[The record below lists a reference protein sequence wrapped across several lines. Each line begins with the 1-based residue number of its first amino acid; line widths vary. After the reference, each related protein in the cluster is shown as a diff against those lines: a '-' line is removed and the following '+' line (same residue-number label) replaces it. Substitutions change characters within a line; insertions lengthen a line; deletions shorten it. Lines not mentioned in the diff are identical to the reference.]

1 MIHHLK
7 GTLIEKSPSHAIM
20 ECAGVGYYL
29 HISLTTYGQM
39 ADGEIRLFTHP
50 VYREDAQLLYGFATT
65 GERDVFLLLLSVSGV
80 GANTARMILS
90 ALTPSETV
98 QTIASG
104 DSGSLQKIKGIG
116 AKTAQRI
123 VVDLRDKIARAN
135 VSDSM
140 SGSSGAGGSLRME
153 SIEALMVLG
162 FSRPAVEKV
171 VAKVIAE
178 EEATGLEAVIKSALS
193 KL

>member
-20 ECAGVGYYL
+20 ECAGIGYYL

-39 ADGEIRLFTHP
+39 ADGDIRLFTHP

-135 VSDSM
+135 VSESM
-140 SGSSGAGGSLRME
+140 SGSMGGSLRME

-178 EEATGLEAVIKSALS
+178 EEATELEAVIKSALS

>member
-20 ECAGVGYYL
+20 ECAGIGYYL
-29 HISLTTYGQM
+29 HISLTTYGQI
-39 ADGEIRLFTHP
+39 ADGDIRLFTHP

-135 VSDSM
+135 VSESM
-140 SGSSGAGGSLRME
+140 SGSTGGSLRME

-162 FSRPAVEKV
+162 VSRPAVEKV
-171 VAKVIAE
+171 GAKVIAE
-178 EEATGLEAVIKSALS
+178 EKATELEAVIKSALS

>member
-20 ECAGVGYYL
+20 ECAGIGYYL

-39 ADGEIRLFTHP
+39 ADGDIRLFTHP

-135 VSDSM
+135 VSESM
-140 SGSSGAGGSLRME
+140 SGSTGGSLRME

-178 EEATGLEAVIKSALS
+178 EEEEATELEAVIKSALS

>member
-20 ECAGVGYYL
+20 ECAGIGYYL
-29 HISLTTYGQM
+29 HISLTTYGQI
-39 ADGEIRLFTHP
+39 ADGDIRLFTHP

-135 VSDSM
+135 VSESM
-140 SGSSGAGGSLRME
+140 SGSTGGSLRME

-178 EEATGLEAVIKSALS
+178 EEAKELEAVIKSVLS

>member
-20 ECAGVGYYL
+20 ECAGIGYYL

-39 ADGEIRLFTHP
+39 ADGDIRLFTHP

-65 GERDVFLLLLSVSGV
+65 GERDVFLLLLSISGV

-135 VSDSM
+135 VSESM
-140 SGSSGAGGSLRME
+140 SGSTGGSLRME

-178 EEATGLEAVIKSALS
+178 EEATELEAVIKSALS

>member
-1 MIHHLK
+1 
-7 GTLIEKSPSHAIM
+7 M
-20 ECAGVGYYL
+20 ECAGIGYYL

-39 ADGEIRLFTHP
+39 ADGDIRLFTHP

-135 VSDSM
+135 VSESM
-140 SGSSGAGGSLRME
+140 SGSTGGSLRME

-178 EEATGLEAVIKSALS
+178 EEATELEAVIKSALS

>member
-20 ECAGVGYYL
+20 ECAGIGYYL

-39 ADGEIRLFTHP
+39 ADGDIRLFTHP

-135 VSDSM
+135 VSESM
-140 SGSSGAGGSLRME
+140 SGSTGGSLRME

-178 EEATGLEAVIKSALS
+178 EEATELEAVIKSVLS

>member
-20 ECAGVGYYL
+20 ECAGIGYYL

-39 ADGEIRLFTHP
+39 ADGDIRLFTHP

-135 VSDSM
+135 VSESM
-140 SGSSGAGGSLRME
+140 SGSTGGSLRME

-178 EEATGLEAVIKSALS
+178 EEEATELEAVIKSALS

>member
-20 ECAGVGYYL
+20 ECAGIGYYL

-39 ADGEIRLFTHP
+39 ADGDIRLFTHP

-135 VSDSM
+135 VSESM
-140 SGSSGAGGSLRME
+140 SGSTGGSLRME

-178 EEATGLEAVIKSALS
+178 EE
-193 KL
+193 

>member
-20 ECAGVGYYL
+20 ECAGIGYYL

-39 ADGEIRLFTHP
+39 ADGDIRLFTHP

-135 VSDSM
+135 VSESI
-140 SGSSGAGGSLRME
+140 SGSTGGSLRME

-178 EEATGLEAVIKSALS
+178 EEATELEAVIKSALS

>member
-20 ECAGVGYYL
+20 ECAGIGYYL
-29 HISLTTYGQM
+29 HISLTTYGQI
-39 ADGEIRLFTHP
+39 ADGDIRLFTHP

-135 VSDSM
+135 VSESM
-140 SGSSGAGGSLRME
+140 SGSTGGSLRME

-178 EEATGLEAVIKSALS
+178 VEATELEAVIKSALS

>member
-1 MIHHLK
+1 
-7 GTLIEKSPSHAIM
+7 
-20 ECAGVGYYL
+20 
-29 HISLTTYGQM
+29 
-39 ADGEIRLFTHP
+39 
-50 VYREDAQLLYGFATT
+50 
-65 GERDVFLLLLSVSGV
+65 
-80 GANTARMILS
+80 MILS

-135 VSDSM
+135 VSESM
-140 SGSSGAGGSLRME
+140 SGSTGGSLRME

-178 EEATGLEAVIKSALS
+178 EEATELEAVIKSALS

>member
-20 ECAGVGYYL
+20 ECAGIGYYL

-39 ADGEIRLFTHP
+39 ADGDIRLFTHP

-135 VSDSM
+135 VSESM
-140 SGSSGAGGSLRME
+140 SGSTGGSLRME

-178 EEATGLEAVIKSALS
+178 EEATELEAVIKSALS

>member
-20 ECAGVGYYL
+20 ECAGIGYYL

-39 ADGEIRLFTHP
+39 ADGDIRLFTHP

-116 AKTAQRI
+116 AKLPSESWWICVTKLPEPMCLKAC
-123 VVDLRDKIARAN
+123 LEARVGHCEWN
-135 VSDSM
+135 
-140 SGSSGAGGSLRME
+140 L
-153 SIEALMVLG
+153 
-162 FSRPAVEKV
+162 SRP
-171 VAKVIAE
+171 
-178 EEATGLEAVIKSALS
+178 
-193 KL
+193 

>member
-20 ECAGVGYYL
+20 ECAGIGYYL

-39 ADGEIRLFTHP
+39 ADGDICLFTHP

-135 VSDSM
+135 VSESM
-140 SGSSGAGGSLRME
+140 SGSTGGSLRME

-178 EEATGLEAVIKSALS
+178 EEATELEAVIKSALS

>member
-20 ECAGVGYYL
+20 ECAGIGYYL
-29 HISLTTYGQM
+29 HISLTTYGQI
-39 ADGEIRLFTHP
+39 ADGDIRLFTHP

-135 VSDSM
+135 VSESM
-140 SGSSGAGGSLRME
+140 SGSTGGSLRME
-153 SIEALMVLG
+153 SIEALMVRG

-178 EEATGLEAVIKSALS
+178 EEATELEAVIKSALS

>member
-20 ECAGVGYYL
+20 ECAGIGYYL

-39 ADGEIRLFTHP
+39 ADGDIRLFTHP

-90 ALTPSETV
+90 ALTRDPCRKSKALGQKLPSESWWICVTKLPEPMCLK
-98 QTIASG
+98 AC
-104 DSGSLQKIKGIG
+104 LE
-116 AKTAQRI
+116 
-123 VVDLRDKIARAN
+123 ARVGHCEWN
-135 VSDSM
+135 
-140 SGSSGAGGSLRME
+140 L
-153 SIEALMVLG
+153 
-162 FSRPAVEKV
+162 SRP
-171 VAKVIAE
+171 
-178 EEATGLEAVIKSALS
+178 
-193 KL
+193 

>member
-20 ECAGVGYYL
+20 ECAGIGYYL
-29 HISLTTYGQM
+29 HISLTTYGQI
-39 ADGEIRLFTHP
+39 ADGDIRLFTHP

-135 VSDSM
+135 VSESM
-140 SGSSGAGGSLRME
+140 SGSMGGSLRME

-178 EEATGLEAVIKSALS
+178 EEATELEAVIKSVLS

>member
-20 ECAGVGYYL
+20 ECAGIGYYL

-39 ADGEIRLFTHP
+39 ADGDIRLFTHP

-135 VSDSM
+135 VSESM
-140 SGSSGAGGSLRME
+140 SGSTGGSLRME

-171 VAKVIAE
+171 VAKVIEE
-178 EEATGLEAVIKSALS
+178 EEATELEAVIKSALS

>member
-20 ECAGVGYYL
+20 ECAGIGYYL
-29 HISLTTYGQM
+29 HISLTTYGQI
-39 ADGEIRLFTHP
+39 ADGDIRLFTHP

-135 VSDSM
+135 VSESM
-140 SGSSGAGGSLRME
+140 SGSTGGSLRME

-162 FSRPAVEKV
+162 VSRPAVEKV

-178 EEATGLEAVIKSALS
+178 EEATELEAVIKSALS

>member
-20 ECAGVGYYL
+20 ECAGIGYYL
-29 HISLTTYGQM
+29 HISLTTYGQI
-39 ADGEIRLFTHP
+39 ADGDIRLFTHP

-135 VSDSM
+135 VSESM
-140 SGSSGAGGSLRME
+140 SGSTGGSLRME

-178 EEATGLEAVIKSALS
+178 EEATELEAVIKSVLS

>member
-20 ECAGVGYYL
+20 ECAGIGYYL

-39 ADGEIRLFTHP
+39 ADGDIRLFTHP
-50 VYREDAQLLYGFATT
+50 VYREDAQLLYGFATM

-135 VSDSM
+135 VSESM
-140 SGSSGAGGSLRME
+140 SGSTGGSLRME

-178 EEATGLEAVIKSALS
+178 EEATELEAVIKSALS

>member
-20 ECAGVGYYL
+20 ECAGIGYYL

-39 ADGEIRLFTHP
+39 ADGDIRLFTHP

-65 GERDVFLLLLSVSGV
+65 GERNVFLLLLSVSGV

-135 VSDSM
+135 VSESM
-140 SGSSGAGGSLRME
+140 SGSTGGSLRME

-178 EEATGLEAVIKSALS
+178 EEATELEAVIKSALS

>member
-20 ECAGVGYYL
+20 ECAGIGYYL

-39 ADGEIRLFTHP
+39 ADGDIRLFTHP

-80 GANTARMILS
+80 GANTARMIFS

-135 VSDSM
+135 VSESM
-140 SGSSGAGGSLRME
+140 SGSTGGSLRME

-178 EEATGLEAVIKSALS
+178 EEATELEAVIKSALS

>member
-20 ECAGVGYYL
+20 ECAGIGYYL
-29 HISLTTYGQM
+29 HISLTTYGQI
-39 ADGEIRLFTHP
+39 ADGDIRLFTHP

-135 VSDSM
+135 VSESM
-140 SGSSGAGGSLRME
+140 SGSTGGSLRME

-162 FSRPAVEKV
+162 FSRPAVDKV

-178 EEATGLEAVIKSALS
+178 EEATELEAVIKSVLS

>member
-20 ECAGVGYYL
+20 ECAGIGYYL
-29 HISLTTYGQM
+29 HISLTTYGQI
-39 ADGEIRLFTHP
+39 ADGDIRLFTHP

-135 VSDSM
+135 VSESM
-140 SGSSGAGGSLRME
+140 SGSTGGSLRRE

-178 EEATGLEAVIKSALS
+178 EEATELEAVIKSALS

>member
-20 ECAGVGYYL
+20 ECAGIGYYL
-29 HISLTTYGQM
+29 HISLTTYGQI
-39 ADGEIRLFTHP
+39 ADGDIRLFTHP

-135 VSDSM
+135 VSESM
-140 SGSSGAGGSLRME
+140 SGSTGGSLRME

-178 EEATGLEAVIKSALS
+178 EEATELEAVIKSALS

>member
-20 ECAGVGYYL
+20 ECAGIGYYL

-39 ADGEIRLFTHP
+39 ADGDIRLFTHP

-123 VVDLRDKIARAN
+123 VVDLRDKIARAT
-135 VSDSM
+135 VSESM
-140 SGSSGAGGSLRME
+140 SGSTGGSLRME

-178 EEATGLEAVIKSALS
+178 EEATELEAVIKSALS

>member
-20 ECAGVGYYL
+20 ECAGIGYYL

-39 ADGEIRLFTHP
+39 ADGDIRLFTHP

-135 VSDSM
+135 VSESM
-140 SGSSGAGGSLRME
+140 SGSTGGSLRME
-153 SIEALMVLG
+153 SIEALIVLG

-178 EEATGLEAVIKSALS
+178 EEATELEAVIKSALS

>member
-20 ECAGVGYYL
+20 ECAGIGYYL

-39 ADGEIRLFTHP
+39 ADGDIRLFTHP

-135 VSDSM
+135 VSESM
-140 SGSSGAGGSLRME
+140 SGSTGGSLRME

-178 EEATGLEAVIKSALS
+178 EKATELEAVIKSALS

>member
-20 ECAGVGYYL
+20 ECAGIGYYL

-39 ADGEIRLFTHP
+39 ADGDIRLFTHP

-90 ALTPSETV
+90 AVTPSETV

-135 VSDSM
+135 VSESM
-140 SGSSGAGGSLRME
+140 SGSTGGSLRME

-178 EEATGLEAVIKSALS
+178 EEATELEAVIKSALS